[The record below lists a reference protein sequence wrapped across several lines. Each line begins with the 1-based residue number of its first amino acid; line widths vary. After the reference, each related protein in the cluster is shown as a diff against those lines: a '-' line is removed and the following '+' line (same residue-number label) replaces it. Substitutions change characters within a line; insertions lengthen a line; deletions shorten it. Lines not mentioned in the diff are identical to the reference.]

1 MSTIF
6 ICYYLVSIVHYIP
19 ILISIVDVFSKT
31 PAKNLS
37 VKELLTQ
44 MVQHHRAPDRYCN
57 LMTYDIDVAAG
68 YPGCRSKIIK
78 NYVCYGQCSTMY
90 IPSNNV
96 NSQVCSMCA
105 PSKKKIQSVKLDCEN
120 FEQFITVPIVTE
132 CTCKMCE
139 LMHDNDLV
147 ATSLLSQHLKKQRRK
162 QNIKKNSL
170 QLLNVFKERLEIF
183 GKNDLKNKHY
193 LGKALSGTINEGMT
207 KRLKKRKNIFTFN
220 DLLNFSHILSIRH
233 ATK

>member
-1 MSTIF
+1 MSINF
-6 ICYYLVSIVHYIP
+6 IGHYLVSIVRCIL

-31 PAKNLS
+31 PRKNLS
-37 VKELLTQ
+37 VKELIME
-44 MVQHHRAPDRYCN
+44 MVQHHRAPDRYCH
-57 LMTYDIDVAAG
+57 LMKYDIDVAAG

-139 LMHDNDLV
+139 LMHNNHVV
-147 ATSLLSQHLKKQRRK
+147 ATSLLSQNLKKQRRK

-170 QLLNVFKERLEIF
+170 QLFNVFKERLETF
-183 GKNDLKNKHY
+183 GKNNLKNKRNLRKTH
-193 LGKALSGTINEGMT
+193 SGTTNEGMT
-207 KRLKKRKNIFTFN
+207 KKLKERKNIFTFS

>member
-1 MSTIF
+1 
-6 ICYYLVSIVHYIP
+6 
-19 ILISIVDVFSKT
+19 
-31 PAKNLS
+31 
-37 VKELLTQ
+37 

-57 LMTYDIDVAAG
+57 LMKYDIDVATG

-105 PSKKKIQSVKLDCEN
+105 PSKKKIQGVKLDCEN

-132 CTCKMCE
+132 CTCKTCE
-139 LMHDNDLV
+139 LMHDNDII
-147 ATSLLSQHLKKQRRK
+147 ATSLISQNLKKQRRK

-183 GKNDLKNKHY
+183 GKNNLKNRHY
-193 LGKALSGTINEGMT
+193 VGKTHSGTIDEGMT
-207 KRLKKRKNIFTFN
+207 QKLKKRKSIFTYN
-220 DLLNFSHILSIRH
+220 DLLNFSHVLSVRH